1 MDYQETQM
9 YGDVMAM
16 VKKTWGDFTLDAA
29 IGGSINDK
37 VVNSTRYDSKN
48 ASLKFANV
56 FNIANIV
63 MNSSASI
70 DQRIDQRRQLQSIF
84 GTAQIGYKEKLF
96 LDLTARNDWASTLS
110 YTSHEKSGFAYPSVG
125 LSMLLDKWVKLPE
138 WVSFAKLRGAYSKG
152 RLGLRRL
159 TAFRQQVS
167 ADLPPNRTY
176 MFPCIRLSINNI
188 NLFTIAV
195 NRSIAILTYCKR
207 FAVLL
212 NHQFMPICVWLQ

>member
-1 MDYQETQM
+1 MRSLVSLSTQ
-9 YGDVMAM
+9 V
-16 VKKTWGDFTLDAA
+16 
-29 IGGSINDK
+29 K
-37 VVNSTRYDSKN
+37 VV
-48 ASLKFANV
+48 
-56 FNIANIV
+56 I
-63 MNSSASI
+63 
-70 DQRIDQRRQLQSIF
+70 
-84 GTAQIGYKEKLF
+84 
-96 LDLTARNDWASTLS
+96 
-110 YTSHEKSGFAYPSVG
+110 KS
-125 LSMLLDKWVKLPE
+125 
-138 WVSFAKLRGAYSKG
+138 

-188 NLFTIAV
+188 NLFAIAV